1 VLDRVAR
8 AWNRGAV
15 AFIELEDGLK
25 KIPGVAGVKVVGG
38 DQPTEIHV
46 IASSERSPK
55 QLVRDVQS
63 LAAAGFGL
71 AIDHRIVSVVQVT
84 ENSGE
89 TNGHRPPRILID
101 RVEVTKG
108 RDSEWVKVILTHPS
122 GDSSEG
128 SCTGG
133 GSRVGRGKAAV
144 IATLRA
150 LENTLAERKASVDL
164 ESLTIQRIDAAD
176 IVCVRAAFYEG
187 GVSISLLGT
196 AAIEDDISSASIK
209 ALLQALNRKL
219 L

>member
-1 VLDRVAR
+1 M
-8 AWNRGAV
+8 
-15 AFIELEDGLK
+15 ELEDGLK
-25 KIPGVAGVKVVGG
+25 KIPGVSGVKVVGDG
-38 DQPTEIHV
+38 QPTEIHV
-46 IASSERSPK
+46 VASSERSPK

-71 AIDHRIVSVVQVT
+71 SIDHRIVSVVQVNET
-84 ENSGE
+84 QTS

-108 RDSEWVKVILTHPS
+108 RDSEWVKVVLSHPS
-122 GDSSEG
+122 GDSTEG

-133 GSRVGRGKAAV
+133 GSRLARGKAAA

-150 LENTLAERKASVDL
+150 LDATLAERKASVDL
-164 ESLTIQRIDAAD
+164 ESLTIQRVDASD

-187 GVSISLLGT
+187 GVGISLLGT
-196 AAIEDDISSASIK
+196 AAIEDDISSAAIK

>member
-1 VLDRVAR
+1 M
-8 AWNRGAV
+8 G
-15 AFIELEDGLK
+15 FTELEDGLK
-25 KIPGVAGVKVVGG
+25 KIPGVSGVKVVGQ

-46 IASSERSPK
+46 VASAERQPK

-71 AIDHRIVSVVQVT
+71 AIDHRIVSVVQVA
-84 ENSGE
+84 ENAVS

-122 GDSSEG
+122 GDVSEG

-133 GSRVGRGKAAV
+133 GSRLGRGKAAV

-150 LENTLAERKASVDL
+150 LDATLAERKASVDL
-164 ESLTIQRIDAAD
+164 ESLTIQRVDVAD

-187 GVSISLLGT
+187 GVSISLLGS
-196 AAIEDDISSASIK
+196 AAIDDDIASASIK

>member
-1 VLDRVAR
+1 M
-8 AWNRGAV
+8 

-25 KIPGVAGVKVVGG
+25 KIPGVAGVKVVGH

-46 IASSERSPK
+46 IATPGRSPK

-63 LAAAGFGL
+63 LAAAGFGF
-71 AIDHRIVSVVQVT
+71 AIDHRIVSVVQVSET
-84 ENSGE
+84 APS

-108 RDSEWVKVILTHPS
+108 RDSEWVKVILSHPS
-122 GDSSEG
+122 GDVTEG

-133 GSRVGRGKAAV
+133 GSRPARGKAAV

-150 LENTLAERKASVDL
+150 LEPTLADRRASVDL
-164 ESLTIQRIDAAD
+164 ESLTIQRVDAAD

-187 GVSISLLGT
+187 GVGISLLGS
-196 AAIEDDISSASIK
+196 ASIEDDISSASIK

-219 L
+219 Q

>member
-1 VLDRVAR
+1 M
-8 AWNRGAV
+8 G
-15 AFIELEDGLK
+15 FTELEDGLK
-25 KIPGVAGVKVVGG
+25 KIPGISGVKVVGQ

-46 IASSERSPK
+46 VASAERSPK

-71 AIDHRIVSVVQVT
+71 AIDHRIVSVVQVA
-84 ENSGE
+84 ENAASS
-89 TNGHRPPRILID
+89 NGHGPARILID

-108 RDSEWVKVILTHPS
+108 RESEWIKVLLSHPN
-122 GDSSEG
+122 GDSTEG

-133 GSRVGRGKAAV
+133 GSRLGRGKAAA

-150 LENTLAERKASVDL
+150 LDSTLAARKASVDL
-164 ESLTIQRIDAAD
+164 ESLTIQRVDASD

-187 GVSISLLGT
+187 GVGISLLGS

>member
-1 VLDRVAR
+1 M
-8 AWNRGAV
+8 
-15 AFIELEDGLK
+15 AFVELEDGLK
-25 KIPGVAGVKVVGG
+25 KIPGVSGVKVVGR

-46 IASSERSPK
+46 VASGDRSPK

-71 AIDHRIVSVVQVT
+71 SIDHRIVSVVQMAQS
-84 ENSGE
+84 EASS
-89 TNGHRPPRILID
+89 NGHRPPRILID

-108 RDSEWVKVILTHPS
+108 REAEWVKVILSHPN
-122 GDSSEG
+122 GDSTEG

-133 GSRVGRGKAAV
+133 GSRLARGKAAA

-150 LENTLAERKASVDL
+150 LEPALAERKASVDL
-164 ESLTIQRIDAAD
+164 ESLTIQRIDSSD
-176 IVCVRAAFYEG
+176 TVCVRAAFYEG
-187 GVSISLLGT
+187 GVGISLLGT